1 MREARVMAV
10 SAEDNQNNEN
20 KDFIKDGGKILTF
33 VSDGKFFG
41 FEITDVTD
49 IIGLQP
55 ITRLPRTPNFVK
67 GVINL
72 RGKAVPVIDFRLRL
86 GYPEEEYDHRSC
98 IIVVEVASNQAGI
111 ICDRVSDV
119 EEIASEQ
126 IAPSPLTGGTVK
138 CFVTTAK
145 NRISVID
152 PLALIKGK
160 GKGKV

>member
-1 MREARVMAV
+1 MA
-10 SAEDNQNNEN
+10 EITEGNEK
-20 KDFIKDGGKILTF
+20 KDFVKDGGKLLTF

-55 ITRLPRTPNFVK
+55 ITRLPRTPDFVK

-72 RGKAVPVIDFRLRL
+72 RGKAVPAIDLRLRL
-86 GYPEEEYDHRSC
+86 GYPEEEYDRRSC
-98 IIVVEVASNQAGI
+98 MIVVEVASNQAAV

-119 EEIASEQ
+119 EDIAPDQ
-126 IAPSPLTGGTVK
+126 IAESPVSGGTVK
-138 CFVTTAK
+138 CFVSTAK